1 MTRRQEKVIRV
12 IKETVSDI
20 VSNRLSDPRI
30 EGIISVTKVDVSPDL
45 RNADVY
51 LSIMAAEDAAC
62 RKTFAAISHAAKHIQ
77 ALLGKKMTSKF
88 CPRLHF
94 KEDKHFKNTLKTLE
108 MIDEVSKEFREPD
121 NEGWI
126 TDDKGQRT
134 EG

>member
-1 MTRRQEKVIRV
+1 VTRRQEKVIRV

-20 VSNRLSDPRI
+20 ISNRLSDPRI

-51 LSIMAAEDAAC
+51 LSIMAAKDAAR

-77 ALLGKKMTSKF
+77 TLLGKKMTSKF

-94 KEDKHFKNTLKTLE
+94 KEDKHFKETLKTLA
-108 MIDEVSKEFREPD
+108 MVSQAAKEYENKQED
-121 NEGWI
+121 
-126 TDDKGQRT
+126 T
-134 EG
+134 EEDPEDIEE

>member
-1 MTRRQEKVIRV
+1 VTRRQEKVVRV

-20 VSNRLSDPRI
+20 ISNRLSDPRI

-51 LSIMAAEDAAC
+51 LSIMAASDAAC

-94 KEDKHFKNTLKTLE
+94 KEDKHFKETLQTLA
-108 MIDEVSKEFREPD
+108 MVSQAAKEYE
-121 NEGWI
+121 
-126 TDDKGQRT
+126 DKQEDT
-134 EG
+134 EEKPEDTEE

>member
-51 LSIMAAEDAAC
+51 LSIMASNDAGC

-94 KEDKHFKNTLKTLE
+94 KEDKHFKETLKTLA
-108 MIDEVSKEFREPD
+108 MVSQAAKEYE
-121 NEGWI
+121 
-126 TDDKGQRT
+126 DKQEDT
-134 EG
+134 EENPEDIEE

>member
-20 VSNRLSDPRI
+20 ISNRLSDPRI

-45 RNADVY
+45 RNADIY

-77 ALLGKKMTSKF
+77 ALLGKNMTSKF

-94 KEDKHFKNTLKTLE
+94 KEDKHFKDTLKTLA
-108 MIDEVSKEFREPD
+108 IISEVAREYED
-121 NEGWI
+121 
-126 TDDKGQRT
+126 GQENT
-134 EG
+134 EENSEEIVE

>member
-1 MTRRQEKVIRV
+1 VTRRQEKVIRV

-20 VSNRLSDPRI
+20 ISNRLSDPRI

-51 LSIMAAEDAAC
+51 LSIMAANGAGY

-94 KEDKHFKNTLKTLE
+94 KEDKYFKETLKTLA
-108 MIDEVSKEFREPD
+108 MVSQAAKEYE
-121 NEGWI
+121 
-126 TDDKGQRT
+126 DKQEDT
-134 EG
+134 EENPEDIEE

>member
-20 VSNRLSDPRI
+20 ISNRLSDPRI

-51 LSIMAAEDAAC
+51 LSIMAAKDAAR

-94 KEDKHFKNTLKTLE
+94 KEDKHFKETLQTLA
-108 MIDEVSKEFREPD
+108 MVSRAAKEYENKQED
-121 NEGWI
+121 
-126 TDDKGQRT
+126 T
-134 EG
+134 EENPEDIEE

>member
-20 VSNRLSDPRI
+20 ISNRLSDPRI

-51 LSIMAAEDAAC
+51 LSIMAASDAAC

-94 KEDKHFKNTLKTLE
+94 KKDKHFKETLQTLA
-108 MIDEVSKEFREPD
+108 MVSRAAKEYENKQED
-121 NEGWI
+121 
-126 TDDKGQRT
+126 T
-134 EG
+134 EENPEDIEE